1 MTTVEHIQSTIKLL
15 SPTEYTRLKHWFTE
29 REWQLWDRQIE
40 MDSEAGKLDFLIE
53 EALTSKRLGRL
64 KQL

>member
-1 MTTVEHIQSTIKLL
+1 MTTVEQIQYAIQSL
-15 SPTEYTRLKHWFTE
+15 SPTEYTRLRRWFTE

-53 EALTSKRLGRL
+53 EALTSKALGRL
-64 KQL
+64 KEL